1 MMQHLAK
8 HHAYPGWFA
17 SCAQGESEEEALIL
31 DECDEMDMMNV
42 QGKESTGKQIE
53 KKGGWKKIK
62 AIVDTGASR
71 PVIPPDLLPEIPI
84 QATEESRNG
93 HSFRGAQKGG
103 PSIAKLGEQTV
114 IGMTAEGHRK
124 KMTWAVANVRKPL
137 ISVGKLEE
145 AGHEVI
151 ISKQP
156 RLIHLKTGKV
166 TKLRKEGGVYTLD
179 LWIWTGKAGTQGGN
193 HAEPGFTRPK

>member
-1 MMQHLAK
+1 M
-8 HHAYPGWFA
+8 
-17 SCAQGESEEEALIL
+17 
-31 DECDEMDMMNV
+31 
-42 QGKESTGKQIE
+42 
-53 KKGGWKKIK
+53 
-62 AIVDTGASR
+62 
-71 PVIPPDLLPEIPI
+71 IPPDLLPEIPI

-103 PSIAKLGEQTV
+103 PSIANLGEQTV

-124 KMTWAVANVRKPL
+124 KMTWTVANVRKPL